1 MCKGARREDNM
12 GRDSWSFRATEKER
26 EKRKRMNPIWRPIG
40 CVLVLMLA
48 AGGYL
53 FAGWFLTQNARNDWI
68 PIPSILI
75 EFPLAPGLPEGLVF
89 KLVVA
94 FIFMIISYGVLSVLF
109 AILFPVQPGEYDH
122 PPLSPSRRQKR

>member
-1 MCKGARREDNM
+1 M
-12 GRDSWSFRATEKER
+12 GRDTWRYQAEEKER
-26 EKRKRMNPIWRPIG
+26 GKKMSMNPIWRPIG

-53 FAGWFLTQNARNDWI
+53 FAGWFLTQNARSDWI
-68 PIPSILI
+68 PIPSVLL
-75 EFPLAPGLPEGLVF
+75 EVPFAPGLPGGLLF

-109 AILFPVQPGEYDH
+109 AILFPVQPGEFDH
-122 PPLSPSRRQKR
+122 PPLSSTRRKE

>member
-1 MCKGARREDNM
+1 M
-12 GRDSWSFRATEKER
+12 GRDTWRYRSQERDR

-53 FAGWFLTQNARNDWI
+53 FAGWFLDQNARNNWL
-68 PIPSILI
+68 PIPGILI
-75 EFPLAPGLPEGLVF
+75 DPQIGVELPEGLLF

-94 FIFMIISYGVLSVLF
+94 FVFMIISYGALSMIF
-109 AILFPVQPGEYDH
+109 AILFPIQLGEYDS
-122 PPLSPSRRQKR
+122 PPLRPRRRRKR